1 MTNIKTGFKIS
12 YLEDDQVASAIRSIS
27 PRFQWVKSNQYCLLA
42 LLNFIPI
49 LVTSASTST
58 RASSLELRD
67 QLNQI
72 VNHDSNKNILQI
84 MKAANPN
91 QPTWD
96 SFQYF
101 VHLTQAIAKALTLN
115 ITKMHQGILLNYG
128 TFQLETRLTS
138 LTASYSQM
146 LLGISTKEEAM
157 ENAKTTH
164 KIREKVL
171 EAYQDF
177 LKLSNPTLQAF
188 IKTIL
193 PQTTFSNVFDY
204 QAFKNALMT
213 GSFGEVFYYQASP
226 VPLACPE
233 IKKMCEE
240 LDQKISNI
248 NSFKVTEEQAQKKL
262 SSRLK
267 QNFKNQ
273 VKKWSTNKMS
283 NPTIS

>member
-42 LLNFIPI
+42 LLSFIPS

-101 VHLTQAIAKALTLN
+101 VHLTHAIAKALTLN
-115 ITKMHQGILLNYG
+115 ITKMNQGILLNYG

-146 LLGISTKEEAM
+146 LLGISTKS
-157 ENAKTTH
+157 
-164 KIREKVL
+164 L
-171 EAYQDF
+171 
-177 LKLSNPTLQAF
+177 PLQ
-188 IKTIL
+188 
-193 PQTTFSNVFDY
+193 
-204 QAFKNALMT
+204 
-213 GSFGEVFYYQASP
+213 
-226 VPLACPE
+226 
-233 IKKMCEE
+233 
-240 LDQKISNI
+240 
-248 NSFKVTEEQAQKKL
+248 
-262 SSRLK
+262 
-267 QNFKNQ
+267 
-273 VKKWSTNKMS
+273 
-283 NPTIS
+283 